1 MSTRWPRTYWFSS
14 CGGFFSWLIADR
26 FSIVAVKIENE
37 GLIVAWMVLGAKP
50 GSTVVMP
57 AAMAASWKAP
67 TVAQAANAI
76 WKAWLALAD
85 PEVRLARPS
94 ESS

>member
-57 AAMAASWKAP
+57 ARRDGRLEEGINGCVGSERDM
-67 TVAQAANAI
+67 
-76 WKAWLALAD
+76 
-85 PEVRLARPS
+85 EGLARPG
-94 ESS
+94 

>member
-14 CGGFFSWLIADR
+14 YEGFFSWPIADR
-26 FSIVAVKIENE
+26 FSIVAVKIEYE

-57 AAMAASWKAP
+57 ARRDGRLMEGINGGVGS
-67 TVAQAANAI
+67 
-76 WKAWLALAD
+76 
-85 PEVRLARPS
+85 EREMEGLARPD
-94 ESS
+94 

>member
-14 CGGFFSWLIADR
+14 YGDFFSWLIAVR

-57 AAMAASWKAP
+57 ARRDGRLMEGINCGAGSERDMEG
-67 TVAQAANAI
+67 
-76 WKAWLALAD
+76 LAHPD
-85 PEVRLARPS
+85 
-94 ESS
+94 